1 MNLGDPASLLGF
13 FVRKWG
19 GGGLWEGR
27 GWKSGMFEYYGGSG
41 SVSRMQG
48 FGFRILGLSWRVLDL
63 AFRV

>member
-1 MNLGDPASLLGF
+1 MNLGNPASLLGF
-13 FVRKWG
+13 FSEV
-19 GGGLWEGR
+19 GLGEGR

-48 FGFRILGLSWRVLDL
+48 FGFRILALRWRVLDL